1 MNTQSLAYNSF
12 SNGIQKINRKSVKAI
27 LETVKSG
34 IFPGSQLYLYFRMHT
49 PWEEALDPSEFIF
62 DTAFIHKYQLPQEE
76 KTEEML
82 FKYFDNQDHI
92 QNIFKIL
99 TKARAS

>member
-1 MNTQSLAYNSF
+1 
-12 SNGIQKINRKSVKAI
+12 
-27 LETVKSG
+27 
-34 IFPGSQLYLYFRMHT
+34 MHT
-49 PWEEALDPSEFIF
+49 TWEDALDPSEFIF

-82 FKYFDNQDHI
+82 FKYFNDHDHI

-99 TKARAS
+99 SQAWAC